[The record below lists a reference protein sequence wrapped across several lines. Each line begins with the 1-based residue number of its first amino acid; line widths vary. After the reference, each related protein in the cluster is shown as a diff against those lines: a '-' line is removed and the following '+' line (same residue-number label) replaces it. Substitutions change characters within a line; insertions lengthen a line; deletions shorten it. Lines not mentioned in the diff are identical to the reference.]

1 MSLGSMITKA
11 RKDAGLSIDDLS
23 AATNIRVPLLRQ
35 MESDNFSQCG
45 GETYARGHLRNI
57 ATKLNVDEQ
66 MFLTAFEDE
75 QMHVD
80 RSMQDLLVE
89 NNVMREP
96 RESRKVSWKVLVAI
110 SVTTL
115 FIAGFAQFFISNDS
129 TPDIPVALEETA
141 APTAEPTVEPTAEPS
156 AEPTAAPTIVE
167 EAEPTDEPV
176 VSTGE
181 GVEVII
187 TATRGRSWLYVSDST
202 GRALFSGQISQGAS
216 RTFTASEQ
224 LNLKVGN
231 AGGVDLMVN
240 GKKLDP
246 IGVDGQ
252 VVSVSYGVD
261 S

>member
-23 AATNIRVPLLRQ
+23 AATNIRGPLLRQ

-45 GETYARGHLRNI
+45 GETYARGHLRNL
-57 ATKLNVDEQ
+57 AVKLNVDPQ
-66 MFLTAFEDE
+66 LFLAAFEDE

-89 NNVMREP
+89 NSVMREP
-96 RESRKVSWKVLVAI
+96 GEARKVSWKVLVTI
-110 SVTTL
+110 SISTL
-115 FIAGFAQFFISNDS
+115 FIGGLAQIVISNNS
-129 TPDIPVALEETA
+129 TPDIPVALEESSQPSA
-141 APTAEPTVEPTAEPS
+141 SAEPS
-156 AEPTAAPTIVE
+156 AESTAVTDTE
-167 EAEPTDEPV
+167 QTDEAT

-181 GVEVII
+181 GVEIII
-187 TATRGRSWLYVSDST
+187 TATRAKSWLFVSDAN
-202 GRALFSGQISQGAS
+202 GRVLFSGQISRGVTK
-216 RTFTASEQ
+216 TFTSGEQ

-231 AGGVDLMVN
+231 AGGVDLSVN
-240 GKKLDP
+240 GTRVDQLG
-246 IGVDGQ
+246 IDGQ

>member
-23 AATNIRVPLLRQ
+23 AATNIRGPLLRQ
-35 MESDNFSQCG
+35 MESDNFTQCG

-57 ATKLNVDEQ
+57 ATKLNVDSQ
-66 MFLTAFEDE
+66 LFLTAFEDE

-89 NNVMREP
+89 NSVMREP
-96 RESRKVSWKVLVAI
+96 GESRKVSWKVLVAI
-110 SVTTL
+110 SISIL
-115 FIAGFAQFFISNDS
+115 FIAGFAQILISNNS
-129 TPDIPVALEETA
+129 TPDIPIALEET
-141 APTAEPTVEPTAEPS
+141 TEPTPEPTSQPTT
-156 AEPTAAPTIVE
+156 EPTTVVE
-167 EAEPTDEPV
+167 TEPTDEPV

-187 TATRGRSWLYVSDST
+187 TASRAKSWLFVSDSS
-202 GRALFSGQISQGAS
+202 GRTLFSGQISRGVS
-216 RTFTASEQ
+216 KTFTASEQ

-231 AGGVDLMVN
+231 AGGVDLSVN
-240 GKKLDP
+240 GKKVDP
-246 IGVDGQ
+246 LGSDGQ

>member
-23 AATNIRVPLLRQ
+23 AATNIRGPLLRQ

-57 ATKLNVDEQ
+57 ATKLNVDPLL
-66 MFLTAFEDE
+66 FLSAFEDE

-89 NNVMREP
+89 NSVMREP
-96 RESRKVSWKVLVAI
+96 GESRKVSWKVLSAI
-110 SVTTL
+110 SISTL
-115 FIAGFAQFFISNDS
+115 LIAGLVQILVTNNSS
-129 TPDIPVALEETA
+129 PDIPVALEETTQPSA
-141 APTAEPTVEPTAEPS
+141 S
-156 AEPTAAPTIVE
+156 AEPTT
-167 EAEPTDEPV
+167 EPADDSV

-187 TATRGRSWLYVSDST
+187 TATRARSWLFVSDSS
-202 GRALFSGQISQGAS
+202 GRTLFSGHISRGIS
-216 RTFTASEQ
+216 KTFTTSEQ

-231 AGGVDLMVN
+231 AGGVDLTVN

-246 IGVDGQ
+246 VGVDGQ

>member
-11 RKDAGLSIDDLS
+11 LKDAGLSIDDLS
-23 AATNIRVPLLRQ
+23 AASNIRGPLLRQ

-57 ATKLNVDEQ
+57 ATKLNVDPLL
-66 MFLTAFEDE
+66 FLSAFEDE

-89 NNVMREP
+89 NSVMREP
-96 RESRKVSWKVLVAI
+96 GESRKVSWKVLSAI
-110 SVTTL
+110 SISTL
-115 FIAGFAQFFISNDS
+115 LIAGLVQILVTNNSS
-129 TPDIPVALEETA
+129 PDIPIALEETTQPSA
-141 APTAEPTVEPTAEPS
+141 S
-156 AEPTAAPTIVE
+156 AEPTT
-167 EAEPTDEPV
+167 EPADDSV

-187 TATRGRSWLYVSDST
+187 TATRARSWLFVSDSS
-202 GRALFSGQISQGAS
+202 GRTLFSGQISQGIS
-216 RTFTASEQ
+216 KTFTTSEQ

-231 AGGVDLMVN
+231 AGGVDLTVN

-246 IGVDGQ
+246 VGVDGQ

>member
-1 MSLGSMITKA
+1 MITKA

-23 AATNIRVPLLRQ
+23 AATNIRGPLLRQ
-35 MESDNFSQCG
+35 MESDNFTQCG

-57 ATKLNVDEQ
+57 ATKLNVDSQ
-66 MFLTAFEDE
+66 LFLTAFEDE

-89 NNVMREP
+89 NSVMREP
-96 RESRKVSWKVLVAI
+96 GESRKVSWKVLVAI
-110 SVTTL
+110 SISIL
-115 FIAGFAQFFISNDS
+115 FIAGFAQILISNNS
-129 TPDIPVALEETA
+129 TPDIPIALEET
-141 APTAEPTVEPTAEPS
+141 TEPTPEPTSQPTT
-156 AEPTAAPTIVE
+156 EPTTVVE
-167 EAEPTDEPV
+167 TEPTDEPV

-187 TATRGRSWLYVSDST
+187 TASRAKSWLFVSDSS
-202 GRALFSGQISQGAS
+202 GRTLFSGQISRGVS
-216 RTFTASEQ
+216 KTFTASEQ

-231 AGGVDLMVN
+231 AGGVDLSVN
-240 GKKLDP
+240 GKKVDP
-246 IGVDGQ
+246 LGSDGQ